1 MYFLLYCSTPVQV
14 GIIIVVFS
22 SLSIFGLYL
31 VRRMVPLERLKQN
44 HEVAGFTFG
53 VIGAFY
59 GLLLAFVIVAAWERL
74 DRADAMVQTEAMSLV
89 SLYRISEGFPQ
100 PLQHNLQQTL
110 RNYALRAINVEWPEM
125 ARYIHGETDNPGE
138 ADNPVV
144 YLGLWAL
151 VGSYNPPDAR
161 QTLLVDKSYDQLQQ
175 LGEDRALR
183 YMYSN
188 DAFPSVVWLVIYA
201 GLFIT
206 IGFSYF
212 FGLDT
217 FPSQALM
224 CGIFASLLGL
234 TILAILELAHP
245 YQGSV
250 LISDAPF
257 QFAITRMDDMD
268 KIALSAARDERQ
280 FAFWATSPARSPYQA
295 RETKPLTLGR
305 HNPAC
310 PASADAYHRVFSL
323 VEALRRGASFD

>member
-14 GIIIVVFS
+14 AIIVVVFS

-59 GLLLAFVIVAAWERL
+59 GLLLAFVIVAAWDRF
-74 DRADAMVQTEAMSLV
+74 DRADEMVQMEAMSLA
-89 SLYRISEGFPQ
+89 SLYRISKGFPQ
-100 PLQHNLQQTL
+100 PLQHNLQQAL
-110 RNYALRAINVEWPEM
+110 RNYALQAINVEWPEM
-125 ARYIHGETDNPGE
+125 ARYIHGATDNPGK
-138 ADNPVV
+138 ADNPIT

-151 VGSYNPPDAR
+151 LGSYNPPDSR
-161 QTLLVDKSYDQLQQ
+161 QTLLVDKSYDQLQR
-175 LGEDRALR
+175 LGDDRALR
-183 YMYSN
+183 YLYSN

-206 IGFSYF
+206 IGFAYF
-212 FGLDT
+212 FGLET

-250 LISDAPF
+250 VISDAPF
-257 QFAITRMDDMD
+257 RFAITRMDEMD
-268 KIALSAARDERQ
+268 KMALSGGAKQSQ
-280 FAFWATSPARSPYQA
+280 FAFLASPVGSP
-295 RETKPLTLGR
+295 
-305 HNPAC
+305 
-310 PASADAYHRVFSL
+310 
-323 VEALRRGASFD
+323 

>member
-1 MYFLLYCSTPVQV
+1 MAGQILNFWHRSRVLTINMKPGNRTGGRKRRMYLLLYCSTPVQV
-14 GIIIVVFS
+14 GIIVVVFS
-22 SLSIFGLYL
+22 SLSILGLYL
-31 VRRMVPLERLKQN
+31 VRQMVSLERLKQN

-59 GLLLAFVIVAAWERL
+59 GLLLAFVIVAAWQRF
-74 DRADAMVQTEAMSLV
+74 DRADEMVQTEAMSLV
-89 SLYRISEGFPQ
+89 SLYRISKGLPQ
-100 PLQHNLQQTL
+100 PLQHNLQQAL
-110 RNYALRAINVEWPEM
+110 RNYALRAINVEWPQM
-125 ARYIHGETDNPGE
+125 AHYIHGETDNPSK
-138 ADNPVV
+138 ADNPIV

-151 VGSYNPPDAR
+151 VGSYNPPDGR

-175 LGEDRALR
+175 LGEARALR

-188 DAFPSVVWLVIYA
+188 DAFPSVVWLVIYV

-224 CGIFASLLGL
+224 CGIFSSLLGL

-250 LISDAPF
+250 VVSDAPF
-257 QFAITRMDDMD
+257 RFALTRMNEMD
-268 KIALSAARDERQ
+268 KIALSGFTDQSQ
-280 FAFWATSPARSPYQA
+280 FALSTIQSRSP
-295 RETKPLTLGR
+295 
-305 HNPAC
+305 
-310 PASADAYHRVFSL
+310 
-323 VEALRRGASFD
+323 